1 MFKSKIVAIM
11 ALIAFVMGF
20 VLVGNVVA
28 GEKFKCRNVWY
39 VTKNEQINV
48 GDETGHVVTL
58 REYKGIVSNMQGKT
72 FGEGWVT
79 WCTAL
84 LDISPKTGVAG
95 GGYMTW
101 ADKDGDKI
109 YMKWHLKPPGP
120 HPLTFF
126 KGTGKFEGV
135 QGKATFSV
143 VYTRDPMQ
151 FYADW
156 EGEVELPR

>member
-1 MFKSKIVAIM
+1 MSKSKIVGIV
-11 ALIAFVMGF
+11 ALIAFTMGIL
-20 VLVGNVVA
+20 LVGDVVA
-28 GEKFKCRNVWY
+28 GEKFKCRIVWY

-48 GDETGHVVTL
+48 GDETGHVVAL
-58 REYKGIVSNMQGKT
+58 REAKGIVSNIQGKT
-72 FGEGWVT
+72 FGEGWVALN
-79 WCTAL
+79 TAL
-84 LDISPKTGVAG
+84 VDISPKTGATG
-95 GGYMTW
+95 SGYLTW

-109 YMKWHLKPPGP
+109 YMKWDLKPPGP

-135 QGKATFSV
+135 QGKATFSLL
-143 VYTRDPMQ
+143 YTRDPMQ